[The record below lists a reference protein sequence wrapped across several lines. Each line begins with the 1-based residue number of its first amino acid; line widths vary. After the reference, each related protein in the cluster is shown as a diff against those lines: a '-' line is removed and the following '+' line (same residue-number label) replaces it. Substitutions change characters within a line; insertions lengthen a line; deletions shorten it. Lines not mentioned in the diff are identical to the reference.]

1 MARKVVDERPI
12 RAEHIP
18 VDPRAEFKC
27 EIARLH
33 VKMRSHEEAIR
44 TILSEVRGLKWGLTL
59 LDEQESKDPLDE
71 SRDPY
76 DEDLRMDTDEML

>member
-18 VDPRAEFKC
+18 VDPRAEFKF

-59 LDEQESKDPLDE
+59 LDEQESRDPLD
-71 SRDPY
+71 

>member
-12 RAEHIP
+12 RADHIP

-59 LDEQESKDPLDE
+59 LDEQESRDPLD
-71 SRDPY
+71 